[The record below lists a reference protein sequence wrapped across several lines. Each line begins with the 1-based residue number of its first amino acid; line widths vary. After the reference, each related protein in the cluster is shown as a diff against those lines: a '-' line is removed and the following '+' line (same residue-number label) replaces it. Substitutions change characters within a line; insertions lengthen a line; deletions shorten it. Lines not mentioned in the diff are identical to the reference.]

1 MSNPGISTFPKVKKI
16 LELYEKDIKVRKW
29 YVSQMKE
36 ELFCDERALLKHLEK
51 ESENMKEIRSSSVR
65 NIYEIEDTLKKGRES
80 MSQRSKGKLSE
91 KILFAATEKKIS
103 KDKIN
108 NVVSKLQRNIVSK
121 ENSPPKLSS

>member
-1 MSNPGISTFPKVKKI
+1 LSNPGISTFPKVKKI

>member
-1 MSNPGISTFPKVKKI
+1 
-16 LELYEKDIKVRKW
+16 
-29 YVSQMKE
+29 MKE

-91 KILFAATEKKIS
+91 KILSSYQVKNTTESSIPIDFHDKKIHQLFEIKHIYKS
-103 KDKIN
+103 
-108 NVVSKLQRNIVSK
+108 
-121 ENSPPKLSS
+121 